1 MKEDGLGTIFVRHL
15 VMAIP
20 WGIILLVVFF
30 IATVGIKQQVK
41 EVMQYGARTAIY
53 EAANFAF
60 DYHTIVPVKQN
71 IKEGI
76 EFTAKT
82 AKNGLKELLNDPQ
95 VKKDLK
101 EIFEYRSEKYR
112 E

>member
-30 IATVGIKQQVK
+30 ITAVGIKQQVK
-41 EVMQYGARTAIY
+41 EAMQYGIRTAIY
-53 EAANFAF
+53 TTGNFAF

-71 IKEGI
+71 IKEGV
-76 EFTAKT
+76 EFVAKT
-82 AKNGLKELLNDPQ
+82 TKNELKKFLNDPQ

-101 EIFEYRSEKYR
+101 ELIEYSRKGE
-112 E
+112 